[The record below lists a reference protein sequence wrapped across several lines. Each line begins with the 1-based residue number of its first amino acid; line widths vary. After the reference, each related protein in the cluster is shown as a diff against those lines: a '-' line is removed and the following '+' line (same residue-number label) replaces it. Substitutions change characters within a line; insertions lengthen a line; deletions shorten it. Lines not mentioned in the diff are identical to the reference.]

1 MAGPAEDAALSDVVD
16 RLATLVRVLP
26 VERDLFDLLGEL
38 PLLALP
44 QDAQCAVLHRD
55 LQFVAGERAYEHHKP
70 RVLADVDEAAAAV
83 EVELLVLVD
92 HRVHVDAGAEIAATR
107 RDSADKPR
115 LHAEREQMQDAF
127 LVGDRCHAL
136 RHPDAEVDDPV
147 GGNSKAARRAMI
159 FRSSIAPDTMLAR

>member
-1 MAGPAEDAALSDVVD
+1 MRSVLFSTAIFSS
-16 RLATLVRVLP
+16 LP
-26 VERDLFDLLGEL
+26 VNEPTNTTSRAFWLMLMKPPAPLSL
-38 PLLALP
+38 PPNRLTLTLP
-44 QDAQCAVLHRD
+44 
-55 LQFVAGERAYEHHKP
+55 
-70 RVLADVDEAAAAV
+70 EASPSAIV

-115 LHAEREQMQDAF
+115 LHAQREQMQDAF

-159 FRSSIAPDTMLAR
+159 FRSSIAPDTMLARGRRYSPA